1 LETGWRPYPGVVID
15 RGEDC
20 TRIAAP
26 WLAGEVVLQDMLE
39 AQPDGGFVV
48 LGRNSDMVEVGGK
61 RASLADLTR
70 RYRVDPGVMDAVV
83 FQPDATVGAVVQ
95 RLAALA
101 VVEGLTEAELLARL
115 APLVDPV
122 FLAASAG
129 VGAAPAAQRVG
140 QVAARAAAG
149 GPATPLASRG
159 QRKRPQPHCTT
170 SISINRSDRQMS
182 AARIRVGT
190 FAPRCSRSA
199 RSTRAASCRLRK

>member
-1 LETGWRPYPGVVID
+1 
-15 RGEDC
+15 
-20 TRIAAP
+20 
-26 WLAGEVVLQDMLE
+26 MLE

-70 RYRVDPGVMDAVV
+70 RIASIPGVTDAVV

-122 FLAASAG
+122 FLPRPLVLVPRLPRNELGKLPREQLLAAL
-129 VGAAPAAQRVG
+129 QR
-140 QVAARAAAG
+140 R
-149 GPATPLASRG
+149 
-159 QRKRPQPHCTT
+159 
-170 SISINRSDRQMS
+170 
-182 AARIRVGT
+182 
-190 FAPRCSRSA
+190 
-199 RSTRAASCRLRK
+199 